1 MNFQKQVRKMGFD
14 VYKKN
19 QSKITYPRL
28 RTFRREIRCVLSFQA
43 IYVKIHREIAI
54 DIMTGNFATLDFPS
68 FLVSELLS
76 E

>member
-28 RTFRREIRCVLSFQA
+28 RTFRREIRCIEFSSH

-54 DIMTGNFATLDFPS
+54 DIMTVNCATLDFPS
-68 FLVSELLS
+68 LLVSE
-76 E
+76 